1 VWIYADLNFL
11 SVSSFNFSS
20 VLCNALKSAKSLEFI
35 FMFDWFNRNA
45 DWRVQVDNCCQ
56 RAKVHR
62 LVTLPE
68 QSCKMSWSC
77 CGIFFS
83 GVCVNFEYLEIWIHY
98 FSKSNS
104 AHHYFSK
111 SNSAHHYLISSKCK
125 QLLFFISKCKPALIF
140 CSSRYETVSN
150 CCFKTISYL
159 FIILGIFD
167 YVSNAI
173 SNYVQ
178 NF

>member
-1 VWIYADLNFL
+1 MT
-11 SVSSFNFSS
+11 ST
-20 VLCNALKSAKSLEFI
+20 
-35 FMFDWFNRNA
+35 
-45 DWRVQVDNCCQ
+45 VDNCCQ

-77 CGIFFS
+77 CGIFSQVFVLILS
-83 GVCVNFEYLEIWIHY
+83 TWKFGFIIFLSVIQRIIIILSPIQLLIIFLSPIQRIIIFLSPIQRIIIFLSPIQRIISFLSAIQCLIIW
-98 FSKSNS
+98 FLLSASK
-104 AHHYFSK
+104 
-111 SNSAHHYLISSKCK
+111 
-125 QLLFFISKCKPALIF
+125 LLFFISKCKPALIF

-159 FIILGIFD
+159 LLLGLFD

>member
-1 VWIYADLNFL
+1 VFVLILSTWKFGFIIFL
-11 SVSSFNFSS
+11 SV
-20 VLCNALKSAKSLEFI
+20 I
-35 FMFDWFNRNA
+35 
-45 DWRVQVDNCCQ
+45 Q
-56 RAKVHR
+56 R
-62 LVTLPE
+62 
-68 QSCKMSWSC
+68 
-77 CGIFFS
+77 I
-83 GVCVNFEYLEIWIHY
+83 II

-150 CCFKTISYL
+150 CCFKTTSYL
-159 FIILGIFD
+159 FIILGLFD

>member
-1 VWIYADLNFL
+1 MT
-11 SVSSFNFSS
+11 ST
-20 VLCNALKSAKSLEFI
+20 
-35 FMFDWFNRNA
+35 
-45 DWRVQVDNCCQ
+45 VDNCCQ

-62 LVTLPE
+62 LVTWPE
-68 QSCKMSWSC
+68 QSYKMSWSC
-77 CGIFFS
+77 CGFSQVFVLILSTWKFGFIIFLSVIQRIIIILSPIQLLIIFLS
-83 GVCVNFEYLEIWIHY
+83 PIQRIII

-150 CCFKTISYL
+150 CCIKTISYF
-159 FIILGIFD
+159 FIISWIFD